1 MRFGAWPAT
10 SRAVLRGR
18 LIPVGTEADP
28 STKVDKEEKFE
39 VTPVGSGNKESRRSV
54 CLYKIDRTPQL

>member
-28 STKVDKEEKFE
+28 TTVDKGEKFE
-39 VTPVGSGNKESRRSV
+39 VTPVCSGIEGVTSLR
-54 CLYKIDRTPQL
+54 LFI